1 MLTDDIPIIISD
13 KILQLEDDFIWVGGG
28 AVDVKLGFKVSEL
41 VAQAGEGKGIYVA
54 PVTK

>member
-1 MLTDDIPIIISD
+1 MLTEDIPIIISD
-13 KILQLEDDFIWVGGG
+13 KIAALGDDVIWCGGG

-41 VAQAGEGKGIYVA
+41 VDQKRDGVWVA

>member
-41 VAQAGEGKGIYVA
+41 AAQKDKGIFVA